1 MKQCEHL
8 APNAQT
14 AANAIATDTALG
26 QMVARLASLSPAERS
41 EAAIEADFLLN
52 AAADTL
58 DCLADTEIAARER
71 EDRCFSNR
79 QKLGNALG
87 LLASVIRL
95 VSDAQVQADGC
106 RMLAGNNSGGGGRN
120 VRKTLAAPVSCS
132 CRCCGRARPLRWVYR
147 SPDLLAVEAEA

>member
-58 DCLADTEIAARER
+58 DCLADTEIPARER
-71 EDRCFSNR
+71 EDRYFSNR

-95 VSDAQVQADGC
+95 VSDAQVQADSC
-106 RMLAGNNSGGGGRN
+106 RMLAGNNSG
-120 VRKTLAAPVSCS
+120 
-132 CRCCGRARPLRWVYR
+132 R
-147 SPDLLAVEAEA
+147 SQC

>member
-52 AAADTL
+52 AAAE
-58 DCLADTEIAARER
+58 CWPEIT
-71 EDRCFSNR
+71 
-79 QKLGNALG
+79 Q
-87 LLASVIRL
+87 
-95 VSDAQVQADGC
+95 
-106 RMLAGNNSGGGGRN
+106 GGRN

>member
-26 QMVARLASLSPAERS
+26 QMVARLASLSPDERS

-95 VSDAQVQADGC
+95 VLMLRC
-106 RMLAGNNSGGGGRN
+106 RQTAAECWPEITQGGRN

>member
-71 EDRCFSNR
+71 EGRCFSNR

-106 RMLAGNNSGGGGRN
+106 RMLAGNNSG
-120 VRKTLAAPVSCS
+120 
-132 CRCCGRARPLRWVYR
+132 R
-147 SPDLLAVEAEA
+147 SQC